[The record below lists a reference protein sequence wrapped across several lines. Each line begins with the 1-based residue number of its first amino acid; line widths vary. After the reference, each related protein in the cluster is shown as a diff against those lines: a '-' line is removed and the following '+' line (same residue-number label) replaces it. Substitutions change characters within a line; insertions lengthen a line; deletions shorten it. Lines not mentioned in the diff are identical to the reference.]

1 MKINVLSC
9 LFLAATAKAMIL
21 SSSSDSISILE
32 KRQTPPNE
40 PNPSTSQQSHPS
52 TSQQSSQNGAKPKSH
67 FPEGPFG
74 HILDGAPPLRA
85 SDLGY
90 DDDGTPLDEGD
101 PRCKELSTAERCY
114 RAAHE
119 MTLSAIED
127 NKITQRKIIEL
138 KECQETLEQMKLC
151 LNHKRSSLG
160 KIKSTISR
168 KSSIRKSCQDI
179 TLEKVK
185 AQHRKCRKLDE
196 EVEEMMEKERDDINM
211 IQHYKMT
218 LFCLGINNV

>member
-211 IQHYKMT
+211 IQHYKMVT
-218 LFCLGINNV
+218 ARLNKS